1 MGSAEAVPLA
11 TVCSVSGSTKLAIS
25 ITSPVIPQ
33 LPASGRTSISVAKG
47 QEGTLA
53 LQQTASLFDDLVDR
67 HLNDLDA
74 GQLIFD
80 RNHELD
86 RVKSIGAEVI
96 PEA

>member
-1 MGSAEAVPLA
+1 MVPAGFAVLLVGGVTGMIGEAVVTMAAVQVGYLLG
-11 TVCSVSGSTKLAIS
+11 VL
-25 ITSPVIPQ
+25 
-33 LPASGRTSISVAKG
+33 VAA
-47 QEGTLA
+47 QGTLA

-67 HLNDLDA
+67 HVIDLDA

-86 RVKSIGAEVI
+86 TVKSIGAEVI